1 MSFTVSTCDVY
12 HSFDFQRQSGK
23 STMSKR
29 PFYDL
34 LPTIQC
40 QTPRTVLCRLE
51 DTPGIELRFYFK
63 HQLVVDSIVSFLEF
77 FPDKQDCNPL
87 FDVKEFRNTPFQRVY
102 QYLKLLNEG
111 KSLDNFTFSPRNVD
125 EDQMTC
131 LMLLLRFVACT

>member
-51 DTPGIELRFYFK
+51 DTPGIALRFYFK
-63 HQLVVDSIVSFLEF
+63 HQLVADSIVSFLEF
-77 FPDKQDCNPL
+77 F
-87 FDVKEFRNTPFQRVY
+87 FQINRTVIHC
-102 QYLKLLNEG
+102 LTS
-111 KSLDNFTFSPRNVD
+111 KSFETHRSRGFINISN
-125 EDQMTC
+125 C
-131 LMLLLRFVACT
+131 